1 MPLYNVASNMPP
13 HDDNRSADPDT
24 RPPFGWGAEPAPAL
38 DYDPDAVP
46 VVYPI
51 AALWCWRC
59 GETAEPVAGKCPWCG
74 TWTDGE
80 PPPKPKPTRSRDED
94 DDPEDD
100 WHTEAAATEYAI
112 PVRRPYLIPPVVIV
126 VLAYVA
132 LLGSL
137 IFCAVFAALQGMTTA
152 DDIQSAQ
159 TLTEV
164 VTTALT
170 LFALALVWSAAR
182 QKVPEGTAVLTW
194 VATMPVLFALL
205 CLNLAFFTF
214 LRELLRPMGAVEPER
229 MKMTIA
235 TVLLICVQPAI
246 VEELFF
252 RQMTLG
258 VLRKS
263 MNMHL
268 AVWLTGAVFAGAHLG
283 NILGMPYLFL
293 VGAFLGYARV
303 YGGLTLAMVLHFLH
317 NLAVVTYDAYRP

>member
-1 MPLYNVASNMPP
+1 MPP
-13 HDDNRSADPDT
+13 HDFDRTTDPDT
-24 RPPFGWGAEPAPAL
+24 RPPLGDWGTASEPAL
-38 DYDPDAVP
+38 DYNPDTVP

-51 AALWCWRC
+51 RELWCWRC

-74 TWTDGE
+74 TWTDGKPP
-80 PPPKPKPTRSRDED
+80 PPPKPAYELDDE
-94 DDPEDD
+94 PEDD
-100 WHTEAAATEYAI
+100 WHTEAAGAAYAI

-132 LLGSL
+132 LLGAL
-137 IFCAVFAALQGMTTA
+137 IGCAVFAALSGVSTA
-152 DDIQSAQ
+152 EEILYAQ
-159 TLTEV
+159 ALAEV
-164 VTTALT
+164 VSTVLT
-170 LFALALVWSAAR
+170 LAALALVWSAAR
-182 QKVPEGTAVLTW
+182 QTVPEGTAVITW
-194 VATMPVLFALL
+194 VASMPVLFALL

-214 LRELLRPMGAVEPER
+214 LRELLRPHGAQDPER
-229 MKMTIA
+229 MKLTIA
-235 TVLLICVQPAI
+235 TILLICVQPAI

-263 MNMHL
+263 MNVHL